1 MIVDFQGVSKVFTQ
15 GSQSIA
21 VLEQLNLQIQKSQS
35 IAIVGESG
43 SGKSTLLSLIAGLE
57 APTSGKLSVLGCN
70 FKQMNEDEI
79 TVFRGKNIGFVFQNY
94 YLVPYLT
101 ALENIMLPLE
111 INGLKNDLS
120 MGREL
125 LEKVKLDHR
134 ADHFF
139 HQLSGGEAQR
149 VSLARA
155 LIHQPSLI
163 LADEPSGNLDEETGK
178 QVMALLFDLVQKSN
192 TTLVLVTHNRQLAE
206 KCQKMLTLNHGQ
218 LQDVK

>member
-1 MIVDFQGVSKVFTQ
+1 MIIDFQGVTKVFSQ

-21 VLEQLNLQIQKSQS
+21 VLDQLNLQIQESQS

-57 APTSGKLSVLGCN
+57 SPSSGELRVLG
-70 FKQMNEDEI
+70 KDYWQMDEDEI
-79 TVFRGKNIGFVFQNY
+79 TVFRGKNIGIVFQSY

-111 INGLKNDLS
+111 INGLKNDLAR
-120 MGREL
+120 GEEL
-125 LEKVKLDHR
+125 LRLVKLDHR
-134 ADHFF
+134 GGHFF

-155 LIHQPSLI
+155 LIHRPSLI
-163 LADEPSGNLDEETGK
+163 LADEPSGNLDEETGQ
-178 QVMALLFDLVQKSN
+178 QVMDLLFNLVEKSN
-192 TTLVLVTHNRQLAE
+192 STLVLVTHNRNLAK
-206 KCQKMLTLNHGQ
+206 KCQKTLWLTHGQ
-218 LQDVK
+218 LKEI